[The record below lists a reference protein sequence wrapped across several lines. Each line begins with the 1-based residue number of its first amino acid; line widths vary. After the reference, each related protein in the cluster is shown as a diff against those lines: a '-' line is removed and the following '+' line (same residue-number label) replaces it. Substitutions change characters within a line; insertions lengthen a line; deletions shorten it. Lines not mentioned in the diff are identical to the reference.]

1 MKQNMFILVGMPGAG
16 KSCMGR
22 ILSSK
27 LNMKL
32 VDTDKLIEQKTGKPL
47 QTLINEL
54 GVDAFRKIEEEVLLE
69 VDEDNAIVSTG
80 GSAVYSDKAM
90 RRFNE
95 KGVVIYLY
103 CSYETIKER
112 IGDFSKRGVVLKP
125 GQDLKGL
132 FDERHPLYK
141 KYAGITVFCDGNA
154 YASYQRDVIRAIKR
168 CIK

>member
-22 ILSSK
+22 TLSSK

-32 VDTDKLIEQKTGKPL
+32 VDTDKLIEERVGKKL
-47 QTLINEL
+47 QTIINEE
-54 GVDAFRKIEEEVLLE
+54 GIDTFRKIEEEVLLT
-69 VDEDNAIVSTG
+69 VSEDNAIVSTG
-80 GSAVYSDKAM
+80 GSAIYSERAM
-90 RRFNE
+90 KRFNE
-95 KGVVIYLY
+95 IGHVIYLY

-112 IGDFSKRGVVLKP
+112 IGDFSKRGVVLKE

-141 KYAGITVFCDGNA
+141 SRSGITVFCDGKDFG
-154 YASYQRDVIRAIKR
+154 SYQRDVIRAIKR
-168 CIK
+168 CMK